1 MPATRTGRSK
11 HSPGTAPFIPTT
23 IHIPM
28 SNHTATA
35 PRKRMPRQN
44 PKSFPGLILA
54 GLLLVTL
61 PLMLPLIYSA
71 ASINQLSKQSREA
84 VYKAEQIA
92 HYSRILVD
100 QAATMERSTRLSLI
114 LADSSLLKGYY
125 QGHEKFR
132 ETLQT
137 LEDLPLSDT
146 QSQLVKAM
154 DSAESSIYG
163 EVLQI
168 PRTPQRSGKSTINF
182 SPLLESTQAF
192 LNHGDAP
199 IEQEIQA
206 IQQMA
211 GQANSIIVWML
222 MGLVPF
228 AFLLAY
234 GFSVLIARPIRQID
248 DAIRLMG
255 NGKLSDT
262 IKISGPQDLQLLG
275 ERLDWMRQRLLE
287 IEDQKTTFLQHVS
300 HELKTPLTSIREG
313 ANLLADGIAG
323 KLSTKQGEIARI
335 LFANSIQLQKRIEDL
350 LNFSALQAGETGQA
364 TLVRQDWALKAILDA
379 VVRDQYLAMKN
390 KSLEIDLSCPDLSI
404 YCDEQKV
411 RIIVDNLLS
420 NAIKYSPD
428 GGLIKIHAAD
438 NGNSV
443 RLDVIDSGPG
453 IDPMDRGKIFEAFYQ
468 GRKTHQG
475 HIKGTG
481 LGLSIAREYALAH
494 GGTIELAEH
503 EAGTCFRV
511 TLPLNSV
518 TTTT

>member
-1 MPATRTGRSK
+1 M
-11 HSPGTAPFIPTT
+11 
-23 IHIPM
+23 
-28 SNHTATA
+28 
-35 PRKRMPRQN
+35 
-44 PKSFPGLILA
+44 
-54 GLLLVTL
+54 TL

-100 QAATMERSTRLSLI
+100 LAATMERSTRLSLI
-114 LADSSLLKGYY
+114 LADNSLLKGYY
-125 QGHEKFR
+125 QGHEKFQ

-137 LEDLPLSDT
+137 LKDLPLSD
-146 QSQLVKAM
+146 QQIQLVQSM

-163 EVLQI
+163 DVLKI
-168 PRTPQRSGKSTINF
+168 SRTPQNGVKSSVNF

-206 IQQMA
+206 IQEMA
-211 GQANSIIVWML
+211 GKANSSILWML
-222 MGLVPF
+222 MGLIPF
-228 AFLLAY
+228 AILLAY
-234 GFSVLIARPIRQID
+234 GFSVLIVRPIRQID
-248 DAIRLMG
+248 DAIRSMG
-255 NGKLSDT
+255 NGKLTNT

-313 ANLLADGIAG
+313 ANLLSDGIAG
-323 KLSTKQGEIARI
+323 ELNAKQGEIARI

-350 LNFSALQAGETGQA
+350 LNFSALQAGETGQT
-364 TLVRQDWALKAILDA
+364 TLAKQNCAIRAILDT
-379 VVRDQYLAMKN
+379 VVHDQYLAMKN
-390 KSLEIDLSCPDLSI
+390 KSLHIELLCPDASI
-404 YCDEQKV
+404 FCDKQKV
-411 RIIVDNLLS
+411 GIIVDNLLS
-420 NAIKYSPD
+420 NAIKYSPE
-428 GGLIKIHAAD
+428 GGLIKIHAV
-438 NGNSV
+438 NINNTV

-494 GGTIELAEH
+494 GGNIELVEH

-511 TLPLNSV
+511 TLPL
-518 TTTT
+518 TFATAPT

>member
-1 MPATRTGRSK
+1 
-11 HSPGTAPFIPTT
+11 
-23 IHIPM
+23 M
-28 SNHTATA
+28 SNHPVTA
-35 PRKRMPRQN
+35 PRERMPRQN
-44 PKSFPGLILA
+44 SKSFPRLILV

-71 ASINQLSKQSREA
+71 ASINQLSKQSRQA

-114 LADSSLLKGYY
+114 LADNSLLKGYY
-125 QGHEKFR
+125 QGHQKFR
-132 ETLQT
+132 ETLQA
-137 LEDLPLSDT
+137 LADLPLSDK
-146 QSQLVKAM
+146 QGQLVQTM
-154 DSAESSIYG
+154 DAAESAIYG
-163 EVLQI
+163 DVVKI
-168 PRTPQRSGKSTINF
+168 STPPKKTGKSSIDF
-182 SPLLESTQAF
+182 SPLLDATQAF

-199 IEQEIQA
+199 IEQEVQA
-206 IQQMA
+206 IQEMA

-222 MGLVPF
+222 IGLVPF
-228 AFLLAY
+228 AILLAY

-248 DAIRLMG
+248 DAIRSMG
-255 NGKLSDT
+255 NGKLSNT

-313 ANLLADGIAG
+313 ANLLSDGIAG
-323 KLSTKQGEIARI
+323 KLNAKQGEIARI
-335 LFANSIQLQKRIEDL
+335 LFTNSIQLQKRIEDL
-350 LNFSALQAGETGQA
+350 LNFSALQAGEAGQTA
-364 TLVRQDWALKAILDA
+364 LVKQDWALKAILDI

-390 KSLEIDLSCPDLSI
+390 KSLQIELRCPDLLIS
-404 YCDEQKV
+404 CDEQKV

-428 GGLIKIHAAD
+428 GGLIKIHAANIGD
-438 NGNSV
+438 AVS
-443 RLDVIDSGPG
+443 LDVIDSGPG

-494 GGTIELAEH
+494 GGTIELVEH
-503 EAGTCFRV
+503 EEGTCFRL

-518 TTTT
+518 TVTA

>member
-1 MPATRTGRSK
+1 MNHQPAT
-11 HSPGTAPFIPTT
+11 
-23 IHIPM
+23 
-28 SNHTATA
+28 ATRQRI
-35 PRKRMPRQN
+35 PRKKPE
-44 PKSFPGLILA
+44 SFPGLILA

-71 ASINQLSKQSREA
+71 ASINQLSNQSRQA

-114 LADSSLLKGYY
+114 LADNSLLKGYY

-132 ETLQT
+132 ETLQA
-137 LEDLPLSDT
+137 LADLPLSDK
-146 QSQLVKAM
+146 QSELVHAM
-154 DSAESSIYG
+154 DSAESAIYS

-168 PRTPQRSGKSTINF
+168 STAPRKAGKPGIDF

-199 IEQEIQA
+199 IEQEVQA
-206 IQQMA
+206 IQEMA

-222 MGLVPF
+222 IGLVPF
-228 AFLLAY
+228 AMLLAY

-248 DAIRLMG
+248 AAIREMG
-255 NGKLSDT
+255 NGMLST
-262 IKISGPQDLQLLG
+262 PIRISGPQDLQLLG
-275 ERLDWMRQRLLE
+275 ERLNWMRKRLLE
-287 IEDQKTTFLQHVS
+287 IEEQKTTFLQHVS

-313 ANLLADGIAG
+313 ANLLSDEIAG
-323 KLSTKQGEIARI
+323 KLNAKQGEIARI

-350 LNFSALQAGETGQA
+350 LNFSALQAGEVGQT
-364 TLVRQDWALKAILDA
+364 TLVRRDWPFRTILDM
-379 VVRDQYLAMKN
+379 VLDDQYLAMKN
-390 KSLEIDLSCPDLSI
+390 KSLQVELRCPDLTV

-411 RIIVDNLLS
+411 RIIVDNMLS

-428 GGLIKIHAAD
+428 GGLIKIHAAQA
-438 NGNSV
+438 NHAV

-453 IDPMDRGKIFEAFYQ
+453 IDPMDREKIFEAFYQ

-481 LGLSIAREYALAH
+481 LGLSIAREYARAH
-494 GGTIELAEH
+494 GGTIELVEH
-503 EAGTCFRV
+503 DAGTCFRV
-511 TLPLNSV
+511 TLPLNSAAP
-518 TTTT
+518 TT